1 MLWIRRHPRDRV
13 EFMISHDALGGPCS
27 HHRSYQLNRSQLLG
41 TAIDQIAH
49 ENRRSIRMTP
59 SAGALLIAHMPKQR
73 DQLVVLTMH
82 IADNV
87 KCHSLE
93 LPESLC
99 LHNARAHLSINL
111 VTVPLL
117 TSR

>member
-13 EFMISHDALGGPCS
+13 EFMVPHDTFSGPRI
-27 HHRSYQLNRSQLLG
+27 HHRSYQLNRRQLFR

-59 SAGALLIAHMPKQR
+59 GAGALVISHMPKER

-82 IADNV
+82 VADDV

-93 LPESLC
+93 LRESLC
-99 LHNARAHLSINL
+99 RHNSREYLSIKP
-111 VTVPLL
+111 VTVP
-117 TSR
+117 